1 MKFAHW
7 KRRTIKSCDNDSV
20 ASKMTP
26 SMHELGIATCILESV
41 QSAARRNP
49 GVRITKV
56 GVKIGELAGVDVDA
70 LQFGFECLV
79 KDTEWEPLVLEI
91 ESIPRVQRCPK
102 CGNEF
107 RMTNYDPRCPGC
119 GEFRTRCISGEEL
132 DSAYLEV
139 DE

>member
-1 MKFAHW
+1 
-7 KRRTIKSCDNDSV
+7 
-20 ASKMTP
+20 
-26 SMHELGIATCILESV
+26 MHELGIATSILESV

-56 GVKIGELAGVDVDA
+56 GVKIGELAGVDIDA

-79 KDTEWEPLVLEI
+79 KDTDWALLQLAVEF
-91 ESIPRVQRCPK
+91 IPRVQRCPK

-107 RMTNYDPRCPGC
+107 RMTDYDPQCVKC
-119 GEFRTRCISGEEL
+119 GEFATECISGEEL
-132 DSAYLEV
+132 DIAYLEV

>member
-1 MKFAHW
+1 
-7 KRRTIKSCDNDSV
+7 
-20 ASKMTP
+20 MTP

-102 CGNEF
+102 CEKNF
-107 RMTNYDPRCPGC
+107 
-119 GEFRTRCISGEEL
+119 
-132 DSAYLEV
+132 A
-139 DE
+139 